1 MPAQVYWFA
10 VAGFALLMTL
20 SWLFINRR
28 ITMTGVMAGI
38 LWSYAALT
46 GDAVYRITETGEQVS
61 MPVGNIQYLTLV
73 LALYSFLAV
82 ILYRFGH
89 YPPTDDDPTQGEST
103 A

>member
-10 VAGFALLMTL
+10 IAGFALVMTL
-20 SWLFINRR
+20 AYLFIERR
-28 ITMTGVMAGI
+28 ITMTGMMAGI

-46 GDAVYRITETGEQVS
+46 GEAVYKITESGEQVS
-61 MPVGNIQYLTLV
+61 MPVGNIQYLALV
-73 LALYSFLAV
+73 LALLSFLAV

-89 YPPTDDDPTQGEST
+89 YPPKDDDPTQGEST